1 MHMEYRQF
9 AKPAAVLVLG
19 AGAAAWAI
27 VNSGGSGDA
36 APEQSF
42 IPDTARNAGV
52 LGHPRISG
60 RALINPAQGSAS
72 KFDNIKAEYMTASC
86 VSCHVNRGRDFTPP
100 ALRTK
105 DGDPGPAYYLGG
117 EKGTVFNATSK
128 AFEQESPAITEAGL
142 TNRFKAGEIIFEGN
156 FVPVKRNRFGGL
168 GPTYIKS
175 SCLACHPGYGRG
187 QRTGNFDRQY
197 GNGYL
202 AFVHNPDGTPVKGYT
217 GMLQTKA
224 VPPFVPYAKG
234 VKIEWHDFVDQYGNK
249 YPDGTPYNAG
259 KPTEGTL
266 TYPTADVIE
275 PLLPLPSDY
284 RVSIESTIGIY
295 GTGLLDAIRDEDII
309 AEYRR
314 QQSMTGPVK
323 GVPGKW
329 IDEPDGTRR
338 LGKFTW
344 DCSRA
349 TLENGPGAN
358 ALWNVTNVTR
368 KNRPN
373 IYMTPEW
380 LEKQKEL
387 GIDVSDLEGPQEE
400 ELSMQQYED
409 FMVWHRGLAVP
420 AARNLDKPDVRR
432 GQELFNKLGCAG
444 CHKPEW
450 TTGEYKP
457 LRRDGHLAGLRP
469 QEARRAYA
477 GPLHGHYAGRE
488 LQMGGAALPDDRL
501 YSGLGLDGARRAGD
515 FPGHSH
521 REHCPLRIPDL
532 PPHCPHA
539 RHGSRGRSCID
550 FRHAAYRTVA
560 QLLRAP
566 ERNHQ
571 FRWRGLLYLPDHEN

>member
-1 MHMEYRQF
+1 MEY
-9 AKPAAVLVLG
+9 PATVLVLG
-19 AGAAAWAI
+19 MGAAAWAI

-387 GIDVSDLEGPQEE
+387 GIDVRVLKARRKRNSQCS
-400 ELSMQQYED
+400 SMKISWSGIAGWPCLPPATWTSLTCAADRNSSINWGVPVATSLNGQ
-409 FMVWHRGLAVP
+409 RGNISRFPVMQTRPSAPIRICCVTIWGKSTADVLVSG
-420 AARNLDKPDVRR
+420 VRR
-432 GQELFNKLGCAG
+432 PF
-444 CHKPEW
+444 
-450 TTGEYKP
+450 GE
-457 LRRDGHLAGLRP
+457 
-469 QEARRAYA
+469 
-477 GPLHGHYAGRE
+477 
-488 LQMGGAALPDDRL
+488 GG
-501 YSGLGLDGARRAGD
+501 
-515 FPGHSH
+515 
-521 REHCPLRIPDL
+521 
-532 PPHCPHA
+532 
-539 RHGSRGRSCID
+539 
-550 FRHAAYRTVA
+550 
-560 QLLRAP
+560 
-566 ERNHQ
+566 
-571 FRWRGLLYLPDHEN
+571 

>member
-1 MHMEYRQF
+1 MEYRQF

-86 VSCHVNRGRDFTPP
+86 VSCHVNRGHDFTPP

-202 AFVHNPDGTPVKGYT
+202 AFVHN
-217 GMLQTKA
+217 
-224 VPPFVPYAKG
+224 
-234 VKIEWHDFVDQYGNK
+234 
-249 YPDGTPYNAG
+249 
-259 KPTEGTL
+259 
-266 TYPTADVIE
+266 
-275 PLLPLPSDY
+275 
-284 RVSIESTIGIY
+284 
-295 GTGLLDAIRDEDII
+295 
-309 AEYRR
+309 
-314 QQSMTGPVK
+314 
-323 GVPGKW
+323 
-329 IDEPDGTRR
+329 PDGTRR

-457 LRRDGHLAGLRP
+457 LPGYANQTIRPYTDMLR
-469 QEARRAYA
+469 
-477 GPLHGHYAGRE
+477 HD
-488 LQMGGAALPDDRL
+488 MG
-501 YSGLGLDGARRAGD
+501 
-515 FPGHSH
+515 
-521 REHCPLRIPDL
+521 EIN
-532 PPHCPHA
+532 
-539 RHGSRGRSCID
+539 RGRSRFWRTPPLWGRGLMHKTANHTDMFHDLRARDFEEAILWHFGESEFSREM
-550 FRHAAYRTVA
+550 FRHLSAKERG
-560 QLLRAP
+560 QLI
-566 ERNHQ
+566 Q
-571 FRWRGLLYLPDHEN
+571 FLKAL

>member
-1 MHMEYRQF
+1 MEYRQF

-387 GIDVSDLEGPQEE
+387 GIDVSGLEGPQEE

-457 LRRDGHLAGLRP
+457 LPGYANQTIRPYTDMLR
-469 QEARRAYA
+469 
-477 GPLHGHYAGRE
+477 HD
-488 LQMGGAALPDDRL
+488 MG
-501 YSGLGLDGARRAGD
+501 
-515 FPGHSH
+515 
-521 REHCPLRIPDL
+521 EIN
-532 PPHCPHA
+532 
-539 RHGSRGRSCID
+539 RGRSRFWRTPHLWGRGLMHKTANHTDMFHDLRARDFEEAILWHFGESD
-550 FRHAAYRTVA
+550 FSREMFRHLSAKERG
-560 QLLRAP
+560 QLI
-566 ERNHQ
+566 Q
-571 FRWRGLLYLPDHEN
+571 FLKSL